1 MSYEFKMKGDGKGRR
16 SRLHKKI
23 MRASMNRMDV
33 GHLPMRVQSDK
44 NGYWGQTS
52 RGGYFPYKE
61 VRDFLMAR
69 VGRPVNNVFSEF
81 VVEMKKHEQNSPIKK
96 IFDSFLDYEEERM
109 KGYKWASGFYVT
121 NGILNYKKCSIKKQA
136 FSPKHIRWNNN
147 HIRMDVLEQFK
158 PITTT
163 TSLFHRA
170 STTGPLFIGKLW
182 VSVKGN
188 YMLLPVWSVYR
199 DKFDSSRDTDVR
211 RFGFYTKAQLEHLL
225 QFTRA
230 TVIGKG
236 CSYKVL
242 DYESPKGRWYNTYV
256 YYDYIVKITDIEEY
270 TKQKF
275 KE

>member
-1 MSYEFKMKGDGKGRR
+1 MSYEFKMKGDGNGRR
-16 SRLHKKI
+16 SRLYKKT

-33 GHLPMRVQSDK
+33 GHLSMRVQFDRK
-44 NGYWGQTS
+44 GYWGQTS
-52 RGGYFPYKE
+52 RGRGYFPYKE

-81 VVEMKKHEQNSPIKK
+81 VVEMKKHEQNRPIKE

-109 KGYKWASGFYVT
+109 KGYEWASGFYVT
-121 NGILNYKKCSIKKQA
+121 NGILNYKKYPRKKQA

-158 PITTT
+158 HITTP
-163 TSLFHRA
+163 LFQRA

-188 YMLLPVWSVYR
+188 YMLLPVWAVHR
-199 DKFDSSRDTDVR
+199 DKFDSSRDTHVR
-211 RFGFYTKAQLEHLL
+211 RFSLYTKAQLEHLL

-236 CSYKVL
+236 GSYKVL
-242 DYESPKGRWYNTYV
+242 DYESPIGRWYNTYV

>member
-1 MSYEFKMKGDGKGRR
+1 MSYEFKMKGDGNGRR
-16 SRLHKKI
+16 SRLYNKT

-33 GHLPMRVQSDK
+33 SHLPMRVQFDRK
-44 NGYWGQTS
+44 GYWGQTS
-52 RGGYFPYKE
+52 RGRGYLPYKE

-81 VVEMKKHEQNSPIKK
+81 VVEMKKHEQNRPIKE

-109 KGYKWASGFYVT
+109 KGYEWASGFYVT
-121 NGILNYKKCSIKKQA
+121 NGILNYKKYSRKKQA

-158 PITTT
+158 HITTP
-163 TSLFHRA
+163 LFQRA

-188 YMLLPVWSVYR
+188 YMLLPVWAVHR
-199 DKFDSSRDTDVR
+199 DKFDSSKDTDVR
-211 RFGFYTKAQLEHLL
+211 RFGLYTKATLEHLL

-236 CSYKVL
+236 GSYKVL

>member
-1 MSYEFKMKGDGKGRR
+1 MSYEFKMKGDGNGRR
-16 SRLHKKI
+16 SRLYNKT

-33 GHLPMRVQSDK
+33 SHLPMRVQFDRK
-44 NGYWGQTS
+44 GYWGQTS
-52 RGGYFPYKE
+52 RGRGYLPYKE

-81 VVEMKKHEQNSPIKK
+81 VVEMKKHEQNRPIKE

-109 KGYKWASGFYVT
+109 KGYEWASGFYVT
-121 NGILNYKKCSIKKQA
+121 NSILNYKKYSRKKQA

-158 PITTT
+158 RI
-163 TSLFHRA
+163 SLFQRA

-188 YMLLPVWSVYR
+188 YMLLPVWAVHR

-211 RFGFYTKAQLEHLL
+211 RFGLYNKAPLEHLL

-230 TVIGKG
+230 TVIGKEG
-236 CSYKVL
+236 SYKVL

>member
-1 MSYEFKMKGDGKGRR
+1 MSYEFKMKGRGNGRK
-16 SRLHKKI
+16 SRLYKKTK
-23 MRASMNRMDV
+23 RASMNRMDAS
-33 GHLPMRVQSDK
+33 HLPMRVQSEK

-52 RGGYFPYKE
+52 RGRGQFSYKE

-69 VGRPVNNVFSEF
+69 VGRPVNDVFSEF
-81 VVEMKKHEQNSPIKK
+81 VVEMKKHKQNRPIKT

-136 FSPKHIRWNNN
+136 FSPKHTRWNNN

-158 PITTT
+158 PTTI
-163 TSLFHRA
+163 SLFQRA
-170 STTGPLFIGKLW
+170 SATGPLFIGKLW

-188 YMLLPVWSVYR
+188 YMLLPVWAVHR
-199 DKFDSSRDTDVR
+199 DKFDSSRDTDVG
-211 RFGFYTKAQLEHLL
+211 RFGLYTKAQLEHLL

-242 DYESPKGRWYNTYV
+242 DYESPKGR
-256 YYDYIVKITDIEEY
+256 
-270 TKQKF
+270 
-275 KE
+275 

>member
-1 MSYEFKMKGDGKGRR
+1 MSYEFKMKGDGNGRR
-16 SRLHKKI
+16 SRLYNKT

-33 GHLPMRVQSDK
+33 SHLPMRVQFDRK
-44 NGYWGQTS
+44 GYWGQTS
-52 RGGYFPYKE
+52 RGRGYLPYKE

-81 VVEMKKHEQNSPIKK
+81 VVEMKKHEQNRPIKE

-109 KGYKWASGFYVT
+109 KGYEWASGFYVT
-121 NGILNYKKCSIKKQA
+121 NGILNYKKYSRKKQA

-158 PITTT
+158 RI
-163 TSLFHRA
+163 SLFQRA

-188 YMLLPVWSVYR
+188 YMLLPVWAVHR
-199 DKFDSSRDTDVR
+199 DKFDNSRDTDVR
-211 RFGFYTKAQLEHLL
+211 RFGLYTKAQLEHLL

-230 TVIGKG
+230 TVIGKES
-236 CSYKVL
+236 SYKVL

-256 YYDYIVKITDIEEY
+256 YYDYIVKIADIEEY

>member
-1 MSYEFKMKGDGKGRR
+1 MSYEFKMKGDGNGRR
-16 SRLHKKI
+16 SRLYNKT

-33 GHLPMRVQSDK
+33 SHLPMRVQFDRK
-44 NGYWGQTS
+44 GYWGQTS
-52 RGGYFPYKE
+52 RGRGYLPYKE

-81 VVEMKKHEQNSPIKK
+81 VVEMKKHEQNRPIKE

-109 KGYKWASGFYVT
+109 KGYEWASGFYVT
-121 NGILNYKKCSIKKQA
+121 NGILNYKKYSRKKQA

-158 PITTT
+158 HITTP
-163 TSLFHRA
+163 LFQRA

-188 YMLLPVWSVYR
+188 YMLLPVWAVHR
-199 DKFDSSRDTDVR
+199 DKFDNSRDTDVR
-211 RFGFYTKAQLEHLL
+211 RFGLYTKAQLEHLL

-230 TVIGKG
+230 TVIGKES
-236 CSYKVL
+236 SYKVL

-256 YYDYIVKITDIEEY
+256 YYDYIVKIADIEEY

>member
-1 MSYEFKMKGDGKGRR
+1 MSYEFKMKGDGNGRR
-16 SRLHKKI
+16 SRLYNKT

-33 GHLPMRVQSDK
+33 SHLPMRVQFDRK
-44 NGYWGQTS
+44 GYWGQTS
-52 RGGYFPYKE
+52 RGRGYLPYKE

-81 VVEMKKHEQNSPIKK
+81 VVEMKKHEQNRPIKE

-109 KGYKWASGFYVT
+109 KGYEWASGFYVT
-121 NGILNYKKCSIKKQA
+121 NGILNYKKYSRKKQA

-158 PITTT
+158 RI
-163 TSLFHRA
+163 SLFQRA

-188 YMLLPVWSVYR
+188 YMLLPVWAVHK

-211 RFGFYTKAQLEHLL
+211 RFGLYTKAQLEHLL

-236 CSYKVL
+236 GSYKVL
-242 DYESPKGRWYNTYV
+242 DYESPIGIWCNIYV
-256 YYDYIVKITDIEEY
+256 YYDYIVKIADIEEY